1 MGKPL
6 ENLEGDRRKNEDG
19 SERIAKRVELAQDCA
34 HRRAL
39 VKLLAVMINILA
51 YSLQFLRIVCRET
64 AMSQPVFQ

>member
-1 MGKPL
+1 
-6 ENLEGDRRKNEDG
+6 
-19 SERIAKRVELAQDCA
+19 VELAQDCA